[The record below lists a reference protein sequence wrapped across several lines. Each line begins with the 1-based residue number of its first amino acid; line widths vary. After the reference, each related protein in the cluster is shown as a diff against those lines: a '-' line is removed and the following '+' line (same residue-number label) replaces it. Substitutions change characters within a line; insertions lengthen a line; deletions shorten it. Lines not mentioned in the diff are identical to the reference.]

1 MTPGTPITAPITRN
15 GALRA
20 VAGVVLGELPGG
32 RLSLALEGQALRCSR
47 SASAVTV
54 CDGAPMV
61 GVAARHRNLAPAFDW
76 SAHPCTG
83 GPRG

>member
-1 MTPGTPITAPITRN
+1 MTPGTPITATLTRS
-15 GALRA
+15 GTPRT
-20 VAGVVLGELPGG
+20 VADVALGELPGG

-47 SASAVTV
+47 AASAVTV